1 MMKMLQKQQAII
13 DKYLIDHDIE
23 NTLDTIINDVVTNLP
38 SNPLKSI
45 STLLDVK
52 VFSQIKD
59 VKLCPAILE
68 NGVFGISCSISTN
81 IAVYTSTISIQS
93 ETFSLNKQH
102 YHKSQE
108 KLHSILIDMNPIDLS
123 KLITSIN
130 DDSDLDEDIKLVSTQ
145 ACFKTCAG
153 HKCEPLYKTIATYFN
168 TLEHANIPK
177 LSIGLVDV
185 ITPINS
191 LTQSINLV
199 TELNPATLPSVLEIS
214 RQLQIKL
221 TFKAETEKTI
231 SVIKS
236 SQFGKPLIQLPLGK
250 DEITYPKAAAAKP
263 EKGKKGAPAP
273 AAADVTALPPT
284 ITSSPSLIKYWL
296 QIVNESL
303 EAEKATDNSTSLDS
317 LQISLDM
324 HNTKSTFVSNGFK
337 SDAEMTIYFND
348 LTLTFPRLTHIA
360 NPIQL
365 PSLASPLPQVL
376 ASLLEVCLGPY
387 LLSVC
392 LSHSYMLLPSYVRQV
407 AVIVE
412 P

>member
-1 MMKMLQKQQAII
+1 MMLQKQQATI

-23 NTLDTIINDVVTNLP
+23 NTLDTIINDVVINLP
-38 SNPLKSI
+38 SNPFKSI

-52 VFSQIKD
+52 VLSQIKD
-59 VKLCPAILE
+59 TKLCPVILK
-68 NGVFGISCSISTN
+68 NGVFGISCSLYTN
-81 IAVYTSTISIQS
+81 IAVYTSTISVQS
-93 ETFSLNKQH
+93 ETFSLNKQF
-102 YHKSQE
+102 YQKSQE
-108 KLHSILIDMNPIDLS
+108 KLHSILIDMNPVDLS

-130 DDSDLDEDIKLVSTQ
+130 DDPDLDEDIKLVSTQ

-168 TLEHANIPK
+168 TVEHTNIPK
-177 LSIGLVDV
+177 LSIGLIDV

-191 LTQSINLV
+191 LSQSINLV
-199 TELNPATLPSVLEIS
+199 AELNPATLPSILETS

-221 TFKAETEKTI
+221 TSKAETEKTV

-236 SQFGKPLIQLPLGK
+236 SQHGKPLIQLPLGK

-273 AAADVTALPPT
+273 PAAEVTALPPT
-284 ITSSPSLIKYWL
+284 ITSTPSLIKYWL
-296 QIVNESL
+296 QVVNESL
-303 EAEKATDNSTSLDS
+303 EAEKATDNSPSLDS

-324 HNTKSTFVSNGFK
+324 HNTKSSFVSNGFK

-348 LTLTFPRLTHIA
+348 LSLTFPRLTHIA

-365 PSLASPLPQVL
+365 PSLVTPVPPVL
-376 ASLLEVCLGPY
+376 ASLLEVYIEPY
-387 LLSVC
+387 LISVC
-392 LSHSYMLLPSYVRQV
+392 LPNPHMLLRSYVSDLSR
-407 AVIVE
+407 
-412 P
+412 

>member
-1 MMKMLQKQQAII
+1 MMLQKQQAII

-52 VFSQIKD
+52 VLSQIKD
-59 VKLCPAILE
+59 VKLCPVVLE
-68 NGVFGISCSISTN
+68 NSVFGISCSIYTN
-81 IAVYTSTISIQS
+81 ITVYTSTISIQS

-108 KLHSILIDMNPIDLS
+108 NLHSILVDTNPIDLS
-123 KLITSIN
+123 KLISSVN
-130 DDSDLDEDIKLVSTQ
+130 DEPDLDEDIKVVSTQ
-145 ACFKTCAG
+145 ACFKACAG
-153 HKCEPLYKTIATYFN
+153 HKCEPLYKIIAAYFN
-168 TLEHANIPK
+168 TVEHTNIPK
-177 LSIGLVDV
+177 LSIGLIDV

-199 TELNPATLPSVLEIS
+199 AELNPATLPSILEIS

-221 TFKAETEKTI
+221 TSKAETEKTV
-231 SVIKS
+231 SVPKP
-236 SQFGKPLIQLPLGK
+236 SQHGKPLIQLPLGK

-273 AAADVTALPPT
+273 VAEVAPLPPT
-284 ITSSPSLIKYWL
+284 ITSTPSLIKYWL
-296 QIVNESL
+296 QVVNESL
-303 EAEKATDNSTSLDS
+303 EAEKATTDNSTALDS

-324 HNTKSTFVSNGFK
+324 HNTKSSFVSNGFK

-348 LTLTFPRLTHIA
+348 LTFTFPRLTHIA
-360 NPIQL
+360 NPVQL
-365 PSLASPLPQVL
+365 PSLAGPLPPVL
-376 ASLLEVCLGPY
+376 ASLLEVYIEAY

-392 LSHSYMLLPSYVRQV
+392 LPNPHMLLRSYVSDLSR
-407 AVIVE
+407 
-412 P
+412 